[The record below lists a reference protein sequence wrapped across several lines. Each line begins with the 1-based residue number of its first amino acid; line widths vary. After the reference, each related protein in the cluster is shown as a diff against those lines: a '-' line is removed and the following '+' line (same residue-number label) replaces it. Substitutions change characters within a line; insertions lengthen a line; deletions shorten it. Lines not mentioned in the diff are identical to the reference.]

1 MEKTVSAPQKS
12 LSNGQKLLI
21 AIVGIVIAFLIL
33 GTFNQTSSPDELAFG
48 IQTQPFAVLA
58 VLAFAGGILSFVSP
72 CTLPVLTA
80 YFAFAFQSDRS
91 RIASNTLA
99 FMIGLATTFSL
110 FGAVGF
116 AVGRVL
122 LQNQQVILLVGGAA
136 VLVFGVMSLLG
147 GGFGGMS
154 KIGTDGGGP
163 SPTMKGSYLF
173 GLSFAVGWSSCVGPI
188 LGSVLTLAAQTSSVW
203 RGMMLLFIYTIGLG
217 LPLLIVSTFFG
228 RASRKGLFWRLLRG
242 KGWDWDTHMIVVGVV
257 WALAIWRV
265 LVPLTEYTFRR
276 FTFFEGQ
283 TFTLGHEIGL
293 LFITLLGAA
302 LWVFTSPADRRTT
315 IHLHTTQLVTGAL
328 FILIG
333 IMMLEAQL
341 TIING
346 LFQEWFAAIDERMFE
361 VQEWLVSV
369 FSS

>member
-1 MEKTVSAPQKS
+1 MEETVSLPLKS

-33 GTFNQTSSPDELAFG
+33 GTFNQSNTTDELALG
-48 IQTQPFAVLA
+48 IQTQPFVVLA

-99 FMIGLATTFSL
+99 FMLGLATTFSL

-116 AVGRVL
+116 TLGRVL

-136 VLVFGVMSLLG
+136 VLIFGVMSLLG

-154 KIGTDGGGP
+154 KIGTDGSGP
-163 SPTMKGSYLF
+163 SPTMRGSYLF

-188 LGSVLTLAAQTSSVW
+188 LGSVLTLAAQTTSVW

-228 RASRKGLFWRLLRG
+228 RASRKSLFWRLLRG
-242 KGWDWDTHMIVVGVV
+242 KGWEWDTNTIVVGVV
-257 WALAIWRV
+257 WALAIWRI
-265 LVPLTEYTFRR
+265 LVPVTEYAFRH
-276 FTFFEGQ
+276 FAFLEGR
-283 TFTLGHEIGL
+283 TFTTGHEIGL
-293 LFITLLGAA
+293 LVIALLGAA
-302 LWVFTSPADRRTT
+302 LWVFTSPAERRVT

-328 FILIG
+328 FVLIG

-341 TIING
+341 TLING
-346 LFQEWFAAIDERMFE
+346 LFQNWFAAIDEKMFV
-361 VQEWLVSV
+361 VQEWLVEMFGS
-369 FSS
+369 